1 MQRHLRLR
9 RKDDFAHLR
18 QTGRAWRHPFF
29 MLSVA
34 PNTLTHNRYGFVTG
48 RHLGN
53 AVTRNRVRRRL
64 RAVVQDVHPHVR
76 PGHDIALIA
85 RGPVAGQPYTSIR
98 EAMITLLQ
106 RADLWEV
113 SPGDT
118 SP

>member
-9 RKDDFAHLR
+9 RKDDYAHLR
-18 QTGRAWRHPFF
+18 QTGRAWRHPFLI
-29 MLSVA
+29 LSVA
-34 PNTLTHNRYGFVTG
+34 PNDLTHNRYGFVTS

-64 RAVVQDVHPHVR
+64 RAVVQEVHPHVL

-85 RGPVAGQPYTSIR
+85 RGPVAGQPYQNIR
-98 EAMITLLQ
+98 EAVITLMQ
-106 RADLWEV
+106 RAGLWEF